1 MYLALSNQLTA
12 LASEVMSDEGFDP
25 SAMNDLMARIQDAV
39 PSMSVEDVRA
49 LLAQVEDTMAVIS
62 RKKTEINDELIGI
75 QGGRKALNGYDHLT
89 DNHKEQ
95 RLYRRA

>member
-1 MYLALSNQLTA
+1 MYLALSTQLTA
-12 LASEVMSDEGFDP
+12 LASDVMSDPDFDA

-39 PSMSVEDVRA
+39 PSMSRDDVGA
-49 LLAQVEDTMAVIS
+49 LLAQVEDTMALVS
-62 RKKTEINDELIGI
+62 RKKSEINDELIGI